1 MGSESG
7 SLEYTP
13 TWIVAGVCFV
23 IVFLSLCA
31 ERGLHWLGKVSYTQ
45 YAFLINFVILV
56 QLHLIFLKS
65 NWMMLQLLEK
75 KKKDALLQALQ
86 KLKDELM
93 LLGFISFLLTVFQRV
108 LSRIC
113 ISTHLASHM
122 HPCKKQPSEI
132 ATHGELSLT
141 RKYRRGL
148 LSTDESVE
156 ICAHKGQVPILSI
169 EALHQ
174 LHIFIFVLAVVHV
187 IFCVTTMVLG
197 GARIRRWKKWDDS
210 IRRGRGQAA
219 DDDHRHHH
227 EIFRR
232 RASGYWRKA
241 AVVSWMIS
249 FVKQFYGSVTKSD
262 YITLR
267 RGFKIAHMPS
277 VPESRFDFYDHMMRT
292 LEGDFIKIVSI
303 SWFFWLFIVVFL
315 LLNVQGWNTY
325 FWLSFLPLIL
335 LLLVGAKLEHIIM
348 RLAQELDSTD
358 PDHEAARVKPSDDH
372 FWFHRPGIILW
383 LIQFILFQN
392 SFEIAF
398 FFWIWSTYGIHS
410 CIMEKRGFI
419 ITRLIMGVIVQVLCS
434 YSTLPLYAL
443 VSQMGTS
450 FKFGPRLKHHIG
462 GWFGGATAS
471 HSHRKATQSLET
483 FHVAEQ
489 AQDIIDEATPVIEV
503 KNGL

>member
-1 MGSESG
+1 MVAMGSEPG

-13 TWIVAGVCFV
+13 TWIVAGVCFI

-31 ERGLHWLGKVSYTQ
+31 ERGLNRLGK
-45 YAFLINFVILV
+45 
-56 QLHLIFLKS
+56 FLKR
-65 NWMMLQLLEK
+65 K
-75 KKKDALLQALQ
+75 KQNALFEALQ
-86 KLKDELM
+86 KLKEELM
-93 LLGFISFLLTVFQRV
+93 LLGFISFLLSVFQHI

-122 HPCKKQPSEI
+122 HPCKGQPSEI
-132 ATHGELSLT
+132 ASHGELLLT
-141 RKYRRGL
+141 RNYRRGL

-156 ICAHKGQVPILSI
+156 ICARKGQVPLLSI
-169 EALHQ
+169 EAMHQ

-197 GARIRRWKKWDDS
+197 GARIRQWKNWENSLQRNPPKK
-210 IRRGRGQAA
+210 GQAA
-219 DDDHRHHH
+219 ADDAHHHHH

-232 RASGYWRKA
+232 RARGYWKKA

-249 FVKQFYGSVTKSD
+249 FMKQFYGSITKSD
-262 YITLR
+262 YVILR
-267 RGFKIAHMPS
+267 HGFIMAHCPRRR
-277 VPESRFDFYDHMMRT
+277 EFDFHEYMTRT
-292 LEGDFIKIVSI
+292 LEGDFRKIVSI

-348 RLAQELDSTD
+348 GLAQELDSSNH
-358 PDHEAARVKPSDDH
+358 DHEAATVKPSDDH
-372 FWFHRPGIILW
+372 FWFGSPRIVLW
-383 LIQFILFQN
+383 LIEFILFQN

-398 FFWIWSTYGIHS
+398 FFWILSAYGLHS
-410 CIMEKRGFI
+410 CIMEKRGFV
-419 ITRLIMGVIVQVLCS
+419 ITRLIMGVIVEVLCG

-443 VSQMGTS
+443 VSQMGSS
-450 FKFGPRLKHHIG
+450 FKVSRLLEVQLKGWVETLDDKKRKGPPKAKDDRPS
-462 GWFGGATAS
+462 GGATAS
-471 HSHRKATQSLET
+471 HSHRMATQSLET

-489 AQDIIDEATPVIEV
+489 SRDDSVEEATLAIEV
-503 KNGL
+503 QNGL

>member
-1 MGSESG
+1 
-7 SLEYTP
+7 
-13 TWIVAGVCFV
+13 
-23 IVFLSLCA
+23 
-31 ERGLHWLGKVSYTQ
+31 
-45 YAFLINFVILV
+45 
-56 QLHLIFLKS
+56 
-65 NWMMLQLLEK
+65 
-75 KKKDALLQALQ
+75 
-86 KLKDELM
+86 
-93 LLGFISFLLTVFQRV
+93 
-108 LSRIC
+108 
-113 ISTHLASHM
+113 M

-187 IFCVTTMVLG
+187 FFCVTTMVLG
-197 GARIRRWKKWDDS
+197 GARIRRWKNWDDS
-210 IRRGRGQAA
+210 IRKGRGQAA
-219 DDDHRHHH
+219 DVDHRRHH
-227 EIFRR
+227 EIFRQ

-249 FVKQFYGSVTKSD
+249 FVKQFYGSVTESD

-267 RGFKIAHMPS
+267 RGFKMAHMPF
-277 VPESRFDFYDHMMRT
+277 VPESQFDFYYHMMQI

-398 FFWIWSTYGIHS
+398 FFWIWVNKQILLT
-410 CIMEKRGFI
+410 
-419 ITRLIMGVIVQVLCS
+419 
-434 YSTLPLYAL
+434 
-443 VSQMGTS
+443 
-450 FKFGPRLKHHIG
+450 
-462 GWFGGATAS
+462 
-471 HSHRKATQSLET
+471 
-483 FHVAEQ
+483 
-489 AQDIIDEATPVIEV
+489 
-503 KNGL
+503 